1 MENNKPRKIGLIIL
15 GFFYYFLQFFK
26 VLLKRKRK
34 TIKQYWADSG
44 PTSPGPGRTAR
55 SRPRARPRPGDFA
68 ERASRFWL
76 IRKRSFYYCTQS
88 LTICRNALKLLFL
101 PRDSP

>member
-1 MENNKPRKIGLIIL
+1 MENNKPRKIGLVIL

-55 SRPRARPRPGDFA
+55 SRPRARARAQAILQKGP
-68 ERASRFWL
+68 RASG
-76 IRKRSFYYCTQS
+76 
-88 LTICRNALKLLFL
+88 
-101 PRDSP
+101 

>member
-55 SRPRARPRPGDFA
+55 SRLRARPRPGDFA
-68 ERASRFWL
+68 ERASRF
-76 IRKRSFYYCTQS
+76 
-88 LTICRNALKLLFL
+88 
-101 PRDSP
+101 